1 MVARLVN
8 LLTAVLAATDR
19 RAEPDTPRWQC
30 ARDAEPRAAGCPLE
44 SDVMMRSV
52 SPHYTPQPGHGT
64 VGAGNGLGLYD
75 TWGAAAAFHANRID
89 WVYSNNASFVS
100 DAKQHGMRSVQLTIN
115 ANLPD
120 THTNTSHS
128 STYLA
133 GRMLNVHG
141 VRIGAPWMQQWSNPP
156 KYGCINNPAYIDIVQ
171 AVVRSSLADGAISI
185 QHDDPATNGGGV
197 SWNKGAPNASGCYC
211 QYCMAGFTAALT
223 TGPNALNATMLQRL
237 NVSQSFNYKEYLLTH
252 NLSGVAA
259 PCTHPQHAHDHE
271 HAQAGEHI
279 HDATCS
285 HGHTPQH
292 PHPQQVPVDS
302 HFNEAR
308 APPTGPA
315 VLAAPPPPPPPAPA
329 PSWAA
334 ATLRQ
339 LFVSFQLNS
348 SAKYVASIRSFIT
361 NIKPGTPLSCNN
373 GGRWTTPY
381 DQCDYGVGELS
392 LTVSLL
398 CLFICLCVLAW
409 LCGCML
415 GVVCAVRGAPCVCG
429 WTITPTTT
437 TQRARARTHARIHAG
452 GNPCGA

>member
-1 MVARLVN
+1 MVVRLAN
-8 LLTAVLAATDR
+8 LLTAVLAATGR
-19 RAEPDTPRWQC
+19 RAEPDPPRWQC
-30 ARDAEPRAAGCPLE
+30 ARDAEPRATGCPVE
-44 SDVMMRSV
+44 SDVMMRSL
-52 SPHYTPQPGHGT
+52 SPHYTPQPGHST

-75 TWGAAAAFHANRID
+75 TWGAATAFHANRID

-120 THTNTSHS
+120 LPDTNTNTSHT
-128 STYLA
+128 STYLV

-156 KYGCINNPAYIDIVQ
+156 KYGCINNPAYVDIVQ

-185 QHDDPATNGGGV
+185 QHDDSATNGGGV

-252 NLSGVAA
+252 NLSRVAA
-259 PCTHPQHAHDHE
+259 AAPPMHPLHAHDHE
-271 HAQAGEHI
+271 YAHAGEHI
-279 HDATCS
+279 HDAACS
-285 HGHTPQH
+285 HHDRTPQH
-292 PHPQQVPVDS
+292 PQPQQVPVPVPEAG
-302 HFNEAR
+302 HFNEAS
-308 APPTGPA
+308 
-315 VLAAPPPPPPPAPA
+315 LAAPPPAPAPAPA

-348 SAKYVASIRSFIT
+348 SAKYVASIRSYIT

-398 CLFICLCVLAW
+398 WLFICLCVVVW
-409 LCGCML
+409 LFGCL
-415 GVVCAVRGAPCVCG
+415 GV
-429 WTITPTTT
+429 
-437 TQRARARTHARIHAG
+437 
-452 GNPCGA
+452 